1 MSETAFRVGMV
12 MFPGITQLDLTG
24 PLEVLSSVPD
34 WKVELVA
41 HTMEPVVSGHG
52 FMFPPTQTFRG
63 APQYDCWLCPAALA
77 SMLLYWMSSF
87 SPSCESKRIALVMFS
102 ASVPDL

>member
-1 MSETAFRVGMV
+1 MI

-41 HTMEPVVSGHG
+41 HTMEPVVSGARLQVFTHSDV
-52 FMFPPTQTFRG
+52 R
-63 APQYDCWLCPAALA
+63 L
-77 SMLLYWMSSF
+77 
-87 SPSCESKRIALVMFS
+87 R
-102 ASVPDL
+102 ASVRPAGGPRRPGCRRRDFG